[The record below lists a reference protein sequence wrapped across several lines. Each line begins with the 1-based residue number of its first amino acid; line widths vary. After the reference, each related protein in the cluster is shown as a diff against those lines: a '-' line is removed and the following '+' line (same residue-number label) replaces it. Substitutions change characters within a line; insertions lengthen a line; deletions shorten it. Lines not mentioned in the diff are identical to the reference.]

1 MTAMSTDNLPKC
13 PVCQE
18 DMTYPD
24 GDNYVCAQCGHEW
37 SMATTAEEEAELIV
51 KDANGNLLADG
62 DTVTLIKDLKVKGSS
77 TTLKVGTKIKG
88 IRLVSGDH
96 EVDCKTEARNMLLK
110 ACFLKKA

>member
-1 MTAMSTDNLPKC
+1 MSTDNLPRC
-13 PVCQE
+13 PACQE
-18 DMTYPD
+18 DITYPD

-37 SMATTAEEEAELIV
+37 SIAVVEEEETGLVV

-96 EVDCKTEARNMLLK
+96 EVDCKTEAGNMLLK

>member
-1 MTAMSTDNLPKC
+1 MTTPAALPKC
-13 PVCQE
+13 PACQE

-24 GDNYVCAQCGHEW
+24 GKNFVCAQCGHEW
-37 SMATTAEEEAELIV
+37 PIAAVADDIEVGLIV

-77 TTLKVGTKIKG
+77 TTLKVGTKIKV
-88 IRLVSGDH
+88 IRLVLGDH
-96 EVDCKTEARNMLLK
+96 EVDCKTEAGNMLLK

>member
-1 MTAMSTDNLPKC
+1 
-13 PVCQE
+13 
-18 DMTYPD
+18 MTYPD
-24 GDNYVCAQCGHEW
+24 GENYVCAQCGHEW
-37 SMATTAEEEAELIV
+37 LIVGAIEEADAGLIV
-51 KDANGNLLADG
+51 KDANGNLLTDG

-96 EVDCKTEARNMLLK
+96 EVDCKTEAGNMLLK

>member
-1 MTAMSTDNLPKC
+1 MNTSANLPKC
-13 PVCQE
+13 PACQE

-24 GDNYVCAQCGHEW
+24 GENLVCAQCGHEW
-37 SMATTAEEEAELIV
+37 LMTAIAEEDEDVLIV

-96 EVDCKTEARNMLLK
+96 EVDCKTEAGNMLLK

>member
-1 MTAMSTDNLPKC
+1 MSTDNLPKC
-13 PVCQE
+13 PACQE

-37 SMATTAEEEAELIV
+37 PIAAAAEEVDARLIV

-96 EVDCKTEARNMLLK
+96 EVDCKMDGGSFMLK
-110 ACFLKKA
+110 AEFLKKA

>member
-1 MTAMSTDNLPKC
+1 
-13 PVCQE
+13 
-18 DMTYPD
+18 MTYPD
-24 GDNYVCAQCGHEW
+24 GENFVCAQCGHEW
-37 SMATTAEEEAELIV
+37 SMTAIAEEDDGVLMV

-96 EVDCKTEARNMLLK
+96 EVDCKTEAGNMLLK

>member
-1 MTAMSTDNLPKC
+1 MSTDNLPKC
-13 PVCQE
+13 PACQE

-24 GDNYVCAQCGHEW
+24 GNNYVCAQCGHEW
-37 SMATTAEEEAELIV
+37 LIATTVEEEVGLIV

-62 DTVTLIKDLKVKGSS
+62 DSVTLIKDLKVKGSS
-77 TTLKVGTKIKG
+77 TTLKVGTNIKG

-96 EVDCKTEARNMLLK
+96 EVDCKTEAGNMLLK

>member
-1 MTAMSTDNLPKC
+1 MNTPANLPKC
-13 PVCQE
+13 PACQE

-24 GDNYVCAQCGHEW
+24 GENFICAQCGHEW
-37 SMATTAEEEAELIV
+37 PIVATPEENEGGLIV
-51 KDANGNLLADG
+51 KDVNGNLLTDG

-77 TTLKVGTKIKG
+77 TILKVGTKIKG

-96 EVDCKTEARNMLLK
+96 EVDCKTEVGNMLLK

>member
-1 MTAMSTDNLPKC
+1 MNTTANLPKC
-13 PVCQE
+13 PACQE

-24 GDNYVCAQCGHEW
+24 GENFVCAQCGHEW
-37 SMATTAEEEAELIV
+37 PMTAAIEEDEGVLIV

-96 EVDCKTEARNMLLK
+96 EVDCKTEAGNMLLK

>member
-1 MTAMSTDNLPKC
+1 MNTSANLPKC
-13 PVCQE
+13 PACHE

-24 GDNYVCAQCGHEW
+24 AQNYVCAQCGHEW
-37 SMATTAEEEAELIV
+37 PMVGEVEEPETGLIV

-96 EVDCKTEARNMLLK
+96 EVDCKTEAGNMLLK

>member
-1 MTAMSTDNLPKC
+1 
-13 PVCQE
+13 
-18 DMTYPD
+18 MTYPD
-24 GDNYVCAQCGHEW
+24 GDIYVCAQCGHEW
-37 SMATTAEEEAELIV
+37 PIAGISEELETGLIV

-62 DTVTLIKDLKVKGSS
+62 DTVTLIKDLKVKCSS

-96 EVDCKTEARNMLLK
+96 EVDCKTEAGNMLLK

>member
-1 MTAMSTDNLPKC
+1 MTAP
-13 PVCQE
+13 
-18 DMTYPD
+18 
-24 GDNYVCAQCGHEW
+24 
-37 SMATTAEEEAELIV
+37 AEEDEGALIV

-77 TTLKVGTKIKG
+77 TTLKVGSKIKG

-96 EVDCKTEARNMLLK
+96 EVDCKTEAGNILLK

>member
-1 MTAMSTDNLPKC
+1 MSTDNLPKC

-37 SMATTAEEEAELIV
+37 PMATTVEEEAGLIV

-62 DTVTLIKDLKVKGSS
+62 DTVTLIKD
-77 TTLKVGTKIKG
+77 
-88 IRLVSGDH
+88 
-96 EVDCKTEARNMLLK
+96 
-110 ACFLKKA
+110 

>member
-1 MTAMSTDNLPKC
+1 MSDTLPKC
-13 PVCQE
+13 PACQE
-18 DMTYPD
+18 DMTYPY
-24 GDNYVCAQCGHEW
+24 GSNYVCAQCGHEW
-37 SMATTAEEEAELIV
+37 PIANATAEEEEGLIV

-96 EVDCKTEARNMLLK
+96 EVDCKTEAGNMLIK
-110 ACFLKKA
+110 ACFLKKV

>member
-1 MTAMSTDNLPKC
+1 MSTDNLPKC
-13 PVCQE
+13 PSCKE

-24 GDNYVCAQCGHEW
+24 SDNYVCAQCGHEW
-37 SMATTAEEEAELIV
+37 PMSEAQEEEVGLIV

-96 EVDCKTEARNMLLK
+96 EVDCKTEAGNMLLK

>member
-1 MTAMSTDNLPKC
+1 MSTSDNLPKC

-24 GDNYVCAQCGHEW
+24 GENFVCAQCGHEW
-37 SMATTAEEEAELIV
+37 PMAAVAEEAEAELIV

-88 IRLVSGDH
+88 IRLVPGDH
-96 EVDCKTEARNMLLK
+96 EVDCKTEAGNILLK

>member
-1 MTAMSTDNLPKC
+1 MTTPAALPKC
-13 PVCQE
+13 PACQE

-24 GDNYVCAQCGHEW
+24 GENFVCAQCGHEW
-37 SMATTAEEEAELIV
+37 PIAAVADDIEVELIV

-88 IRLVSGDH
+88 IRLVLGDH
-96 EVDCKTEARNMLLK
+96 EVDCKTEAGNMLLK